1 MATIELNAK
10 ELELF
15 QEIKNDPNLLEY
27 ALNSIRKLKKKKL
40 TPPCQYSVEELRER
54 LEKARKEVEDGDGV
68 AIFSTQEE
76 MESKYSL

>member
-15 QEIKNDPNLLEY
+15 QEINNDPNLLEY
-27 ALNSIRKLKKKKL
+27 ALISIRKIKKKKL
-40 TPPCQYSVEELRER
+40 PPPCQYTVEELRER
-54 LEKARKEVEDGDGV
+54 LEKARKEVEDGV
-68 AIFSTQEE
+68 AIFTTQEE